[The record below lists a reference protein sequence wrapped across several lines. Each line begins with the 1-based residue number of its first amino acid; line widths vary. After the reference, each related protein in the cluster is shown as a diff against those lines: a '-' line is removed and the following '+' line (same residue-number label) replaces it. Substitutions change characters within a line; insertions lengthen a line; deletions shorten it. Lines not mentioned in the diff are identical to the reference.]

1 MNGWADKYNILKCN
15 IQGVMKIAVLIAC
28 DVTSARR
35 VKRIAK
41 LTKDQQ
47 LCVLIN
53 INIMLIIKDDIS
65 YWSADLI
72 TDLNT
77 DNLRF
82 YTVNKTELMSC

>member
-1 MNGWADKYNILKCN
+1 
-15 IQGVMKIAVLIAC
+15 
-28 DVTSARR
+28 
-35 VKRIAK
+35 
-41 LTKDQQ
+41 
-47 LCVLIN
+47 
-53 INIMLIIKDDIS
+53 MLIIKDDIS